1 MNDTTNAAKRPSGL
15 RACADGLDANPDKD
29 FAQKCMRH
37 AADRMED
44 LERELAV
51 TKQRN
56 ELENKLEKSK
66 SYKNVMKRDNAGLRK
81 QLTAVTEQRD
91 RLAEAIMTHRAKA
104 FPLTGKEFDQELWQ
118 VLQSLNQNE
127 TNPAAGSKKTNMEN
141 QNNSENQSAAMP
153 CSPYPC
159 RKTHDADWIPALFA
173 PKDRKIMGFFEDIG
187 WYPACWSEDKQ
198 MWCISY
204 CAGVPDTNPEE
215 PRWIQRLIYADYIC
229 WWREW
234 PNQTHPRH
242 SEENDKDLA
251 RRALDSE

>member
-1 MNDTTNAAKRPSGL
+1 VAEVTTSIAGASMMANKPNNRTMNDIEFIKMDQWAATL
-15 RACADGLDANPDKD
+15 YAVDAEKLSS
-29 FAQKCMRH
+29 R
-37 AADRMED
+37 
-44 LERELAV
+44 
-51 TKQRN
+51 TKQI
-56 ELENKLEKSK
+56 LP
-66 SYKNVMKRDNAGLRK
+66 
-81 QLTAVTEQRD
+81 
-91 RLAEAIMTHRAKA
+91 LAA
-104 FPLTGKEFDQELWQ
+104 
-118 VLQSLNQNE
+118 N
-127 TNPAAGSKKTNMEN
+127 KTNMEN

-204 CAGVPDTNPEE
+204 CTGVPDTNPEE
-215 PRWIQRLIYADYIC
+215 PRWIQRLIYADDLC

-242 SEENDKDLA
+242 SEENSQAD
-251 RRALDSE
+251 RPQGSV

>member
-1 MNDTTNAAKRPSGL
+1 MNDTPETDDTWDSDL
-15 RACADGLDANPDKD
+15 RNKC
-29 FAQKCMRH
+29 QK
-37 AADRMED
+37 
-44 LERELAV
+44 LERE
-51 TKQRN
+51 
-56 ELENKLEKSK
+56 
-66 SYKNVMKRDNAGLRK
+66 
-81 QLTAVTEQRD
+81 RD
-91 RLAEAIMTHRAKA
+91 RLAEALRKCREDSVCHQRRMEDLGYTYAAKESQANSDRAYIA
-104 FPLTGKEFDQELWQ
+104 
-118 VLQSLNQNE
+118 LQSLNQNE

-242 SEENDKDLA
+242 SEENSQAD
-251 RRALDSE
+251 RPNV